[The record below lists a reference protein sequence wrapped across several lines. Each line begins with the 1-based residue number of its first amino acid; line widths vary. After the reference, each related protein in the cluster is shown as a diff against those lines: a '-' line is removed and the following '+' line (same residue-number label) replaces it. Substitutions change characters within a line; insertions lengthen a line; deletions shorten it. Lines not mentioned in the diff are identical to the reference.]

1 MSIIQFENGV
11 KVQFEGTPTEKDI
24 EEVFQS
30 MQKQGKLSAIKTV
43 DEEKPAQPQKDLL
56 SKAAGVGE
64 KILGFTGGKNIAEIG
79 GSLLAGQSLPQALK
93 TQGGTIGKGITKTVG
108 DIGQLGV
115 TIGTAVLPVAKSLKV
130 AVGAGT
136 LLGGTGAI
144 GKGLSEGQSL
154 SQAAKGAVI
163 PAALSGTFFGVGY
176 GVGKLAGVITRQSPE
191 ALYQSAIKQ
200 SKQDL
205 MKEITG
211 KAPELSKQLIERGVR
226 GTDNKIYSQAITG
239 LVESEKQIDKII
251 SGQIGKQTIQT
262 TQIASSLDDLIRR
275 SQNVFGSEGSA
286 AIETVKQN
294 ILNKGNA
301 ITVADALQ
309 LKRDIYKELSKSA
322 FNVDASLSNQS
333 EALRTVAGSL
343 AEEITKT
350 SAEIGAITKSQQMWI
365 RTAKAIEGK
374 AGIAR
379 NNIIGL
385 SDVILSTASVAT
397 GDVTKLI
404 PAIGRRIFETS
415 RAKTNVAVLL
425 DRIGKIP
432 TDNAGKI
439 AKTAIINLLKQLNYP

>member
-1 MSIIQFENGV
+1 MADIKQFITEARNQGV
-11 KVQFEGTPTEKDI
+11 SDDEIYNYLDQKGMLPA
-24 EEVFQS
+24 QS
-30 MQKQGKLSAIKTV
+30 T
-43 DEEKPAQPQKDLL
+43 QPQKDLL

-79 GSLLAGQSLPQALK
+79 GSLLAGQSLPQALR
-93 TQGGTIGKGITKTVG
+93 TQGGTLGKGIAKTAG
-108 DIGQLGV
+108 DIGQLGA
-115 TIGTAVLPVAKSLKV
+115 TIATAALPVAKSLKV

-144 GKGLSEGQSL
+144 GKGLSEGQTL
-154 SQAAKGAVI
+154 PQAAKGAVI
-163 PAALSGTFFGVGY
+163 PAALSGTFFGIGY
-176 GVGKLAGVITRQSPE
+176 GVGKSAGAITKKSPE

-211 KAPELSKQLIERGVR
+211 RAPELSKQLIERGVR

-239 LVESEKQIDKII
+239 LVESEKQIDKIAL
-251 SGQIGKQTIQT
+251 GQAGQQTIQT
-262 TQIASSLDDLIRR
+262 TQITSSLDDLIRR

-286 AIETVKQN
+286 GIETVKQN
-294 ILNKGNA
+294 ILNKGNT
-301 ITVADALQ
+301 ITVADALR

-333 EALRTVAGSL
+333 EALRAVAGSL
-343 AEEITKT
+343 ADEIAKT
-350 SAEIGAITKSQQMWI
+350 SVEIGALTKSQQMWI

-374 AGIAR
+374 AGMAR

-385 SDVILSTASVAT
+385 SDTILGAASVAT
-397 GDVTKLI
+397 GNIASLI
-404 PAIGRRIFETS
+404 PAVGRRVFETT

-439 AKTAIINLLKQLNYP
+439 AKTTIVNLLKQLNYPEKPR

>member
-1 MSIIQFENGV
+1 
-11 KVQFEGTPTEKDI
+11 
-24 EEVFQS
+24 
-30 MQKQGKLSAIKTV
+30 
-43 DEEKPAQPQKDLL
+43 
-56 SKAAGVGE
+56 
-64 KILGFTGGKNIAEIG
+64 
-79 GSLLAGQSLPQALK
+79 
-93 TQGGTIGKGITKTVG
+93 
-108 DIGQLGV
+108 
-115 TIGTAVLPVAKSLKV
+115 
-130 AVGAGT
+130 
-136 LLGGTGAI
+136 
-144 GKGLSEGQSL
+144 
-154 SQAAKGAVI
+154 
-163 PAALSGTFFGVGY
+163 
-176 GVGKLAGVITRQSPE
+176 
-191 ALYQSAIKQ
+191 
-200 SKQDL
+200 